1 MGFLDLIIALSIT
14 SIVFL
19 IAIILEVTKL
29 QAQSKAFSKLNQET
43 QEKLSSLRQKAESIE
58 KLLEN
63 IE

>member
-1 MGFLDLIIALSIT
+1 MGFVYLILALSIT
-14 SIVFL
+14 SIIFL
-19 IAIILEVTKL
+19 TAIVLEITKL
-29 QAQSKAFSKLNQET
+29 QAQYKAFSKLTQET

>member
-1 MGFLDLIIALSIT
+1 MGFVYLILALSLT
-14 SIVFL
+14 SIIFL
-19 IAIILEVTKL
+19 TAIVLEITKL
-29 QAQSKAFSKLNQET
+29 QAQYKAFSKLNQET

>member
-63 IE
+63 IK

>member
-1 MGFLDLIIALSIT
+1 MGFLALIIALSIT

>member
-1 MGFLDLIIALSIT
+1 MGFVYLILALSIT
-14 SIVFL
+14 SIIFL
-19 IAIILEVTKL
+19 TAIVLEITKL
-29 QAQSKAFSKLNQET
+29 QAQYKSFSKLTQET

>member
-1 MGFLDLIIALSIT
+1 MGFVYLILALSIT
-14 SIVFL
+14 SIIFL
-19 IAIILEVTKL
+19 TAIVLEITKL
-29 QAQSKAFSKLNQET
+29 QVQSKVFSKLNQET